1 MRGGQSEYDD
11 YRTSDYY
18 DGTSEYD
25 EYDRQD
31 DRNTDDYDL
40 RGSLSNIRS
49 DRNMRHPDDEYYDE
63 GSDSRT
69 AEGNYGEEEE
79 EEDEPYNSRRYYP
92 SRYED
97 QARRAFYSTKDIARR
112 RATSRPRQ
120 SLPRG
125 SEYPRPFDTT
135 TRKAS
140 SQNAAESSRKTK
152 CLEALL
158 LTALAP
164 PTRSALLR
172 PNLHHGNFE
181 GGGDDDS
188 ALSASGMSMCS
199 NLHKVFVKMREEDGC
214 TGAVAFVDVICN
226 DYDQCIVSEN
236 KSHDE
241 CQPKIC
247 QKFKEMPKKD
257 CFKELFFCD

>member
-1 MRGGQSEYDD
+1 MHFQTRIFFICVP
-11 YRTSDYY
+11 
-18 DGTSEYD
+18 
-25 EYDRQD
+25 
-31 DRNTDDYDL
+31 N
-40 RGSLSNIRS
+40 
-49 DRNMRHPDDEYYDE
+49 
-63 GSDSRT
+63 
-69 AEGNYGEEEE
+69 
-79 EEDEPYNSRRYYP
+79 
-92 SRYED
+92 
-97 QARRAFYSTKDIARR
+97 
-112 RATSRPRQ
+112 RQ
-120 SLPRG
+120 SDIHRTPRLALLARLKRNFRRNRQFVSVSG
-125 SEYPRPFDTT
+125 
-135 TRKAS
+135 
-140 SQNAAESSRKTK
+140 SSRCVGSGK
-152 CLEALL
+152 
-158 LTALAP
+158 
-164 PTRSALLR
+164 S
-172 PNLHHGNFE
+172 GNFE

>member
-1 MRGGQSEYDD
+1 MQ
-11 YRTSDYY
+11 TV
-18 DGTSEYD
+18 T
-25 EYDRQD
+25 
-31 DRNTDDYDL
+31 L
-40 RGSLSNIRS
+40 
-49 DRNMRHPDDEYYDE
+49 
-63 GSDSRT
+63 
-69 AEGNYGEEEE
+69 
-79 EEDEPYNSRRYYP
+79 
-92 SRYED
+92 
-97 QARRAFYSTKDIARR
+97 
-112 RATSRPRQ
+112 
-120 SLPRG
+120 
-125 SEYPRPFDTT
+125 
-135 TRKAS
+135 
-140 SQNAAESSRKTK
+140 
-152 CLEALL
+152 LEAV
-158 LTALAP
+158 
-164 PTRSALLR
+164 
-172 PNLHHGNFE
+172 GNFE